1 MGSSSADFATL
12 QGEASAEQAMKRLG
26 SCMPV
31 VVSCFQ
37 CVAVREYTPQASLC
51 LSHYIL
57 RLTSKGMMPELR
69 ALPVTCPI
77 PLHTP
82 GAVTSP

>member
-37 CVAVREYTPQASLC
+37 CPWRTRWRSFVGSQKRGESVHSSSILMSLF
-51 LSHYIL
+51 
-57 RLTSKGMMPELR
+57 
-69 ALPVTCPI
+69 
-77 PLHTP
+77 LHT
-82 GAVTSP
+82 AINLERNDA

>member
-1 MGSSSADFATL
+1 MGSRSADFATL

-37 CVAVREYTPQASLC
+37 CVGAREAVSLVPR
-51 LSHYIL
+51 SVVRAYSSSIL
-57 RLTSKGMMPELR
+57 MSLF
-69 ALPVTCPI
+69 
-77 PLHTP
+77 LHT
-82 GAVTSP
+82 AINLERNDA

>member
-1 MGSSSADFATL
+1 MGCSSADFATL

-37 CVAVREYTPQASLC
+37 CVGAREAASVPRSAVREYTPQASLC
-51 LSHYIL
+51 PYVSLITY
-57 RLTSKGMMPELR
+57 
-69 ALPVTCPI
+69 CD
-77 PLHTP
+77 
-82 GAVTSP
+82 